1 LENILLNAE
10 QRSEFDSLTPAGTSD
25 RRSFIAASVG
35 GGFALAVA
43 PTGAL
48 LAQVVKT
55 EAEGLD
61 AGKVS
66 IKVGTT
72 EIAAYCAKPKG
83 KSDCPTILV
92 VQEIFGV
99 HEYIQDVCRR
109 FAKQGY
115 LAIAMELFQ
124 RQGDATKYTAIPE
137 LIANVVSKV
146 PDDQVMADL
155 DACAAWAAANG
166 GSATRLGITGF
177 CWGGRITWMYSAHN
191 PKVKAG
197 VAWYG
202 RMQGQ
207 PNAMTAKN
215 PIDVVKSLNGPVLGL
230 YGSADTGI
238 PVASVDAMK
247 AALKEGSTA
256 AKASEFVVY
265 EGAPHAFHA
274 DYRPSYRKDA
284 ADDGF
289 KRALEWF
296 KAKI

>member
-1 LENILLNAE
+1 MLNLD
-10 QRSEFDSLTPAGTSD
+10 QRSEFDSLTPAGTTD
-25 RRSFIAASVG
+25 RRGFIAASVG
-35 GGFALAVA
+35 SGFALAVA

-55 EAEGLD
+55 EADGLD
-61 AGKVS
+61 AGKVMV
-66 IKVGTT
+66 KVGST

-92 VQEIFGV
+92 IQEIFGV

-124 RQGDATKYTAIPE
+124 RQGDASKYTAIPE

-146 PDDQVMADL
+146 PDEQVMTDL

-166 GSATRLGITGF
+166 GSATRLAITGF

-202 RMQGQ
+202 RLQGQ
-207 PNAMTAKN
+207 PNPMSPKN
-215 PIDVVKSLNGPVLGL
+215 PIDLVKSLNGAVLGL
-230 YGSADTGI
+230 YGGADTGI
-238 PVASVDAMK
+238 PLTSVESMK
-247 AALKEGSTA
+247 AALAEGNAA

-265 EGAPHAFHA
+265 DAAPHAFHA
-274 DYRPSYRKDA
+274 DYRPSYRKEA

-289 KRALEWF
+289 KRALDWF
-296 KAKI
+296 KARV